1 METLPNATIEALKL
15 LFTGDPEL
23 WSIVS
28 ISFSVSLRAL
38 LLSTPFAILAAFL
51 LSFFHF
57 PGRRLLILTSQTLM
71 SVPAVVIGL
80 TVYLLL
86 SRQGPFGDL
95 KLLFSQSAMI
105 IGQILLCFPI
115 IVSMGHAAF
124 AAAGKLPWETA
135 RTLGAGRLHA
145 WVTLLYQVRFGLL
158 VAVLSGFGRIISEV
172 GVSLM
177 VGGNI
182 LSYTRNIPTAIALE
196 TSKGEFAQGI
206 ALGIVLLLLSLLLNG
221 FLILFQGQKGSIT

>member
-1 METLPNATIEALKL
+1 METLPEASIEALKL
-15 LFTGDPEL
+15 LISGDREL
-23 WSIVS
+23 WSIVF
-28 ISFSVSLRAL
+28 ISFSVSIRAL
-38 LLSTPFAILAAFL
+38 LYVMPVAILCAFL
-51 LSFFHF
+51 LSFFRF
-57 PGRRLLILTSQTLM
+57 PGRRFLILISQTLM

-95 KLLFSQSAMI
+95 RLLFSQSAMV
-105 IGQILLCFPI
+105 IGQMLLCFPI

-124 AAAGKLPWETA
+124 AAAGRLPWETA
-135 RTLGAGRLHA
+135 RTLGASRWHA
-145 WVTLLYQVRFGLL
+145 FFTLLYQIRFGLL
-158 VAVLSGFGRIISEV
+158 VAIVSGFGRIISEV

-196 TSKGEFAQGI
+196 TSKGEFAEGI
-206 ALGIVLLLLSLLLNG
+206 ALGIVLLLLSLILNAL
-221 FLILFQGQKGSIT
+221 LILIQGKKGAIT